1 MSTRLAWPSL
11 ALILTAA
18 VTRAEDA
25 RPLAQAIAAAKPI
38 VNARLRFE
46 GVDQDPLA
54 RDAEAMT
61 LRARLGLETGAAWQ
75 TSLIVEGDFTWPLRG
90 DYNDTVNGTPAY
102 PVVADPE
109 SHGLNRLQLTN
120 KSMPGT
126 TLTIGRQ
133 RITLDDQRFV
143 GNVGWRQ
150 HEQTFDSAR
159 IVNTS
164 VTNLTLDA
172 AYVDQVD
179 RVFGERSPQGSY
191 RSDSVLANASYRF
204 AAGKLTA
211 FGYRLAFEPDA
222 QVPAAVRDSSMTF
235 GARFTGEWPTQA
247 LKLAYALS
255 YANQRESG
263 DNPLSFDL
271 DYYMAEVTATYASY
285 NFTAGLEVLEGDG
298 VKGFTT
304 PLATLH
310 KFQGWADKFL
320 TTPVNGVE
328 DTYVNASVT
337 LPAPFERLTLL
348 ASHRWYAAQRG
359 GSPYGSEIDLQL
371 EAKWQR
377 FSGLIKYAAYD
388 ADALFTDTTKYWIQL
403 EYAW

>member
-11 ALILTAA
+11 ALMLTAA
-18 VTRAEDA
+18 VARAEDA

-38 VNARLRFE
+38 ANARLRFE
-46 GVDQDPLA
+46 GVHQDPLA

-61 LRARLGLETGAAWQ
+61 LRARLGFETGSAWQ
-75 TSLIVEGDFTWPLRG
+75 TTLIAEGDFTWPLRG
-90 DYNDTVNGTPAY
+90 DYNDTVSGHTGY

-109 SHGLNRLQLTN
+109 SHALNRLQLTN
-120 KSMPGT
+120 TSIPGT
-126 TLTIGRQ
+126 TLTVGRQ
-133 RITLDDQRFV
+133 RIALDDHRFV

-150 HEQTFDSAR
+150 HEQTFDSVR

-172 AYVDQVD
+172 AYVDQVN

-235 GARFTGEWPTQA
+235 GVRFTGERPMQA

-271 DYYMAEVTATYASY
+271 DYYLAEFGASY
-285 NFTAGLEVLEGDG
+285 TRYNVAAGLEVLEGNG
-298 VKGFTT
+298 AKGFTT

-320 TTPVNGVE
+320 TTPGDGVE
-328 DTYVNASVT
+328 DRYLNASVT
-337 LPAPFERLTLL
+337 LPALLEPLTLV
-348 ASHRWYAAQRG
+348 ASHHWYRSQHG
-359 GSPYGSEIDLQL
+359 GSAYGSELDVQL

-388 ADALFTDTTKYWIQL
+388 ADALFTDTTKYWVQV